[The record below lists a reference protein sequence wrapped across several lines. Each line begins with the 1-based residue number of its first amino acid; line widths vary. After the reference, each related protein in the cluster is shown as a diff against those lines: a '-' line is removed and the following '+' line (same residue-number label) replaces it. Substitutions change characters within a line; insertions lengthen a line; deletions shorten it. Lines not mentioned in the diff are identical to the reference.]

1 MVWCGLMVFQNF
13 LLLELSLIFQFPKDF
28 LQQINFSG
36 NLERD
41 NNDDKTQ
48 MFIILEEVKE
58 IIFDFSQWTLKVL

>member
-1 MVWCGLMVFQNF
+1 M
-13 LLLELSLIFQFPKDF
+13 
-28 LQQINFSG
+28 QQINFSG

-58 IIFDFSQWTLKVL
+58 IIFIFHNGL